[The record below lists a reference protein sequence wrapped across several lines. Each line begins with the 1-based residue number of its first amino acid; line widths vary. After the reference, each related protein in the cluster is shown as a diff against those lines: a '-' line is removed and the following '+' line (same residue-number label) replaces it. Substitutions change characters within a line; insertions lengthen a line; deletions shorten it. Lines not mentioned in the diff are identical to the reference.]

1 MSLCE
6 GGPVTGTA
14 HEIMLPKVSD
24 DECAQFWGI
33 ATTTRLCAGHSS
45 SASLGICSV
54 SCRPVCLSVCL
65 SQYLSLL
72 RCVYVALHKP
82 RKTDVHI
89 MEIRYLWF

>member
-65 SQYLSLL
+65 SICLCFAVFTSHYISH
-72 RCVYVALHKP
+72 AKP
-82 RKTDVHI
+82 MFT
-89 MEIRYLWF
+89 